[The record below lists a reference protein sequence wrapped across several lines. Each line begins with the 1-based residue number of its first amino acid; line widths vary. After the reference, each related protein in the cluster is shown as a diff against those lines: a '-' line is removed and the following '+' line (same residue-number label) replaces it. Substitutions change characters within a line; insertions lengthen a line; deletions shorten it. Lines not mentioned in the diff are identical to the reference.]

1 MGGSGKTRTQQA
13 DVLKLILLPQPAFFL
28 LSIGTKGPAWASCPD
43 KGGGWMEDSG
53 PRRAKGQGSGGGQVG
68 SGIWGRRCGGSV
80 GGG

>member
-43 KGGGWMEDSG
+43 KRVGWMEDSR
-53 PRRAKGQGSGGGQVG
+53 PRRAKGQGSGSGQLG
-68 SGIWGRRCGGSV
+68 SGIWGRCGGSA
-80 GGG
+80 GGV